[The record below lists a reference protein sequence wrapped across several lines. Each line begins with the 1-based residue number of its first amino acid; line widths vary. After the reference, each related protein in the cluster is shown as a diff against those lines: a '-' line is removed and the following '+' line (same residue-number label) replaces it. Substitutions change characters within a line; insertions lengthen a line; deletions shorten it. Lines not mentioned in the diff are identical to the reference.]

1 MDTRAFATPK
11 YGRPQL
17 RIGYGHAGGSS
28 PRMTMMVNHPP
39 PSCDQPL
46 GHLEGCAVYFLATY
60 FLTALQLL
68 TVMIALC
75 AGAAAAMGQTAP
87 PAALADPQS
96 CLKETGDYVTHGKT
110 VTYVIGL
117 TNTCAR
123 RLRCEIFANI
133 SGARGT
139 ALGHTVMTL
148 GPAGSGAAA
157 QRTYTMHV
165 KAAGGI
171 AQVSRD
177 CKAL

>member
-1 MDTRAFATPK
+1 M
-11 YGRPQL
+11 Y
-17 RIGYGHAGGSS
+17 
-28 PRMTMMVNHPP
+28 V
-39 PSCDQPL
+39 
-46 GHLEGCAVYFLATY
+46 LA
-60 FLTALQLL
+60 AMQLL
-68 TVMIALC
+68 TVVIALC
-75 AGAAAAMGQTAP
+75 AGAAAALGETAA
-87 PAALADPQS
+87 PADLQN

-123 RLRCEIFANI
+123 RLRCEIYANI
-133 SGARGT
+133 SGARGA

-148 GPAGSGAAA
+148 GPADSGAAA
-157 QRTYTMHV
+157 QQTYTVRV

>member
-1 MDTRAFATPK
+1 MYVLA
-11 YGRPQL
+11 
-17 RIGYGHAGGSS
+17 
-28 PRMTMMVNHPP
+28 
-39 PSCDQPL
+39 
-46 GHLEGCAVYFLATY
+46 AV
-60 FLTALQLL
+60 QLL

-75 AGAAAAMGQTAP
+75 AGAAAALGQSAAP
-87 PAALADPQS
+87 ADLQS
-96 CLKETGDYVTHGKT
+96 CLQETGDYMTRGKT

-123 RLRCEIFANI
+123 RLRCEIYANI

-139 ALGHTVMTL
+139 SLGHTVMTL
-148 GPAGSGAAA
+148 GPSGSGAAA
-157 QRTYTMHV
+157 QRTYTMRV